1 MSIRHHLHITTI
13 TVPINTPTEEEE
25 EDSPAHLQVPG
36 HSPIPTEARA
46 NLPTTQE
53 ATGRPEAISH
63 RTTRR
68 KAKHI
73 HRTEATT
80 ATRLAVAEAV
90 MEAVVEVAVPLA
102 EEAVSPEE
110 AVLHIAEEVVSPEE
124 EAADAKQITYY
135 SVSTTQ
141 FSLPL

>member
-1 MSIRHHLHITTI
+1 
-13 TVPINTPTEEEE
+13 
-25 EDSPAHLQVPG
+25 
-36 HSPIPTEARA
+36 
-46 NLPTTQE
+46 
-53 ATGRPEAISH
+53 
-63 RTTRR
+63 
-68 KAKHI
+68 
-73 HRTEATT
+73 
-80 ATRLAVAEAV
+80 

-141 FSLPL
+141 FSLPLWQHNHSS